1 MEKEKMGRDFS
12 RERDALYDE
21 CEEFIEE
28 LLNDVGKPWY
38 PIKSRVEWI
47 LEQIPHASDI
57 KKLEEY
63 DRALKEARAEV
74 ERIKDE
80 TAEDGFEYAYRS
92 ILQWLR
98 DKERTKDAEEEEKVD
113 EKVQFYRVLDSLYKE
128 CESFIEELMR
138 DEGQPWYP
146 VKDRV
151 EWLLERIPHALEIK
165 KLEEYELELKEARAE
180 VERIKDET
188 AEDGFEYAYRS
199 FLRWLKDMEGSS
211 ESRERKIDNEMLQ
224 FYRRLDELY
233 DECELF
239 MEELTDDIGKPW
251 YYSAKKDVERIFE
264 KIPHALGIKELE
276 RYEFEL
282 EELKEKVKRRRAYG
296 GRAV

>member
-80 TAEDGFEYAYRS
+80 TAEDGFEYAYR
-92 ILQWLR
+92 I
-98 DKERTKDAEEEEKVD
+98 
-113 EKVQFYRVLDSLYKE
+113 
-128 CESFIEELMR
+128 
-138 DEGQPWYP
+138 
-146 VKDRV
+146 
-151 EWLLERIPHALEIK
+151 
-165 KLEEYELELKEARAE
+165 
-180 VERIKDET
+180 
-188 AEDGFEYAYRS
+188 

-251 YYSAKKDVERIFE
+251 YYSAKRMW
-264 KIPHALGIKELE
+264 KEYSR
-276 RYEFEL
+276 RYPTPW
-282 EELKEKVKRRRAYG
+282 V
-296 GRAV
+296 